1 MSNTAKP
8 RPNTF
13 KPVLVPRTPQQQEAS
28 FDAAM
33 ELVQLIDAHLTQG
46 TQHYRTKSGTLLR
59 TLDQV
64 VNAILSDNLRI
75 ETPNIGWQDDLARA
89 A

>member
-1 MSNTAKP
+1 MSNTPKP

-13 KPVLVPRTPQQQEAS
+13 KPVLVPRTPQQQQTAYEA
-28 FDAAM
+28 AL
-33 ELVQLIDAHLTQG
+33 ELVQLIDAHLTNG
-46 TQHYRTKSGTLLR
+46 TQHYRTKSGQLLR

-64 VNAILSDNLRI
+64 VNAILADNLQI
-75 ETPNIGWQDDLARA
+75 DAQNQGWQNELARA